1 MSEKT
6 IVLPTREDMLRRLI
20 AVRDNSHYQERFY
33 PILLKA
39 AGQRRVAQGVVMMFT
54 LAIHDY
60 TQGLPPMMAN
70 LVYMDVPEFID
81 ALVDDKEVAEEAK
94 TFLEQALKG

>member
-6 IVLPTREDMLRRLI
+6 IVLPAREDMLRRLI
-20 AVRDNSHYQERFY
+20 AVRDIAHYRERFY
-33 PILLKA
+33 PILLKD
-39 AGQRRVAQGVVMMFT
+39 AGQRRVAAGVVMMFT

-60 TQGLPPMMAN
+60 TQGMPPMVGN

-81 ALVDDKEVAEEAK
+81 ALVDDKEVAQEAK